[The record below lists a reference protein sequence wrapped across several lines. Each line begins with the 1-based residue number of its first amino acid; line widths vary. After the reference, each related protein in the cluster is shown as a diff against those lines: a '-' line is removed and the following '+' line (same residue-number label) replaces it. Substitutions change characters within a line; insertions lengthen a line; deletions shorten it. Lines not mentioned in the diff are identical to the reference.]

1 VLAETRKNSFIPLVI
16 FGIILYL
23 ASQFPSQ
30 SVVALAQDPLAGS
43 RVFGSQ
49 GRSECHAVNEVGAKV
64 GPDLGQIEVHRSF
77 SDLAAT
83 LWNHPFAMVKM
94 SEASPA
100 FPQLYSAGARISSS
114 LSLLQNFFKGFGG
127 VGRRRS
133 TK

>member
-1 VLAETRKNSFIPLVI
+1 VPAETRKNSFIPLVI

-83 LWNHPFAMVKM
+83 LWNHPFAVVKM
-94 SEASPA
+94 NELHQP
-100 FPQLYSAGARISSS
+100 FPNYTQPGLGSRR
-114 LSLLQNFFKGFGG
+114 LSLCFKMF
-127 VGRRRS
+127 S
-133 TK
+133 KALAA